1 MSMRII
7 FIGLLAFA
15 LQHLQAQEVLTP
27 EKLWQIQRV
36 SPVGISKD
44 KNFIVYTVATPD
56 MSNNKMSRKRY
67 KIPLSGGN
75 PIELAPNE
83 IIVIN
88 DRISPDGKHI
98 LYSDEVKMEII
109 DGKEWYPDLPKSDAQ
124 IYTSLNYRH
133 WDTWEDGKYNHVFF
147 APYQNGH
154 SKEGK
159 DIMPNEPYDAPTK
172 PFGGDEDFIWHP
184 DSKRIVYVAKKKK
197 GTAYA
202 VSTNTDLY
210 EYNIETGI
218 TQNLTASNKGYDVAP
233 QFNNAGTL
241 AWMQM
246 KRDGFEADKQ
256 DLIVLVNGKFPVNL
270 TSHRDDIHVEGF
282 KWSED
287 GKSLFFWAPVNG
299 TLQLFQVN
307 NTGLTKMLPVIQ
319 QLTSGDFDITGIVA
333 QSENTLVV
341 SRTDMNTAAELY
353 TLNLKD
359 KSMKQL
365 THVNDAFY
373 QAIAKCKTERRWVPT
388 TDGKK
393 MLVWVIYPPNF
404 NPSNKYP
411 TLLYCQGG
419 PQSPL
424 TQFYSFRWN
433 FQLMASQG
441 YIVVAPNRRGMP
453 GHGTKWNEAISKDH
467 GGQAMKDY
475 LSAIDAISKE
485 SFVDK
490 NRLGCVGASYGG
502 YSVFMLAGIHNNRFK
517 TFISHDGIFDTR
529 SMYGTTEE
537 MWFVNF
543 DYGGAYW
550 DKNSATEKTYGVQNP
565 INHVAKWNTPIMIVQ
580 GGMDFRVPIEQGLQ
594 AFQAAQLRGI
604 KSKLLYL
611 PGENHW
617 VSSAQNGLVWQR
629 EFFKW
634 LKETL

>member
-1 MSMRII
+1 MSMRIL
-7 FIGLLAFA
+7 FIGLFAFA
-15 LQHLQAQEVLTP
+15 LQQLQAQEVLTP
-27 EKLWQIQRV
+27 ERLWQIQRV

-83 IIVIN
+83 IMVIN

-98 LYSDEVKMEII
+98 LYSDEVKIDKI

-202 VSTNTDLY
+202 ISTNTDLY

-287 GKSLFFWAPVNG
+287 GMSLFFWAPVNG

-550 DKNSATEKTYGVQNP
+550 DKNPATEKTYGVQNP

-594 AFQAAQLRGI
+594 AFQAAQLKGI

>member
-15 LQHLQAQEVLTP
+15 LQQLQAQEVLTP

-56 MSNNKMSRKRY
+56 MSNNKMFRKRY

-98 LYSDEVKMEII
+98 LYSEEVKMEII

-287 GKSLFFWAPVNG
+287 GKSLFFWAPING

-365 THVNDAFY
+365 THVNDVFY

-475 LSAIDAISKE
+475 LSAIDNISKE

-594 AFQAAQLRGI
+594 AFQVAQLRGI

>member
-1 MSMRII
+1 MRKI
-7 FIGLLAFA
+7 FIGLLALAFQQ
-15 LQHLQAQEVLTP
+15 LPAQEMLTP

-56 MSNNKMSRKRY
+56 VTNNKMNRKRY
-67 KIPLSGGN
+67 RIPLSGGN
-75 PIELAPNE
+75 PVELAPNE
-83 IIVIN
+83 SITSN

-98 LYSDEVKMEII
+98 LYSDEVKI
-109 DGKEWYPDLPKSDAQ
+109 DKIEGKELYPDLPKSDAQ

-133 WDTWEDGKYNHVFF
+133 WDTWEDGKYSHVFF
-147 APYQNGH
+147 APYQNGK
-154 SKEGK
+154 SSEGK

-172 PFGGDEDFIWHP
+172 PFGGDEDFVWHP
-184 DSKRIVYVAKKKK
+184 DGKRIVYVAKKKK

-210 EYNIETGI
+210 EYNIETGV
-218 TQNLTASNKGYDVAP
+218 TQNLTASNKGYDVSP
-233 QFNNAGTL
+233 QFNEAGTL

-256 DLIVLVNGKFPVNL
+256 DLVVLVNGKFPVNL
-270 TSHRDDIHVEGF
+270 TAHRDDIHVEGF

-307 NTGLTKMLPVIQ
+307 NTGLTKILPVIH

-333 QSENTLVV
+333 QSENTLVL
-341 SRTDMNTAAELY
+341 SRTDMNTASELY

-373 QAIAKCKTERRWVPT
+373 QTIAKCKTERRWVST

-441 YIVVAPNRRGMP
+441 YIIVAPNRRGMP
-453 GHGTKWNEAISKDH
+453 GHGTKWNEDISKDH

-490 NRLGCVGASYGG
+490 DRLGCVGASYGG
-502 YSVFMLAGIHNNRFK
+502 YSVFMLAGIHDNRFK

-537 MWFVNF
+537 LWFVNF

-550 DKNSATEKTYGVQNP
+550 DKNPATEKSYGVQNP

-617 VSSAQNGLVWQR
+617 VSTAQNGLVWQR

>member
-1 MSMRII
+1 MRKI
-7 FIGLLAFA
+7 FIGLLALAFQQ
-15 LQHLQAQEVLTP
+15 LPAQEMLTP

-56 MSNNKMSRKRY
+56 VTNNKMNRKRY

-75 PIELAPNE
+75 PVELAPNE
-83 IIVIN
+83 SITTN

-98 LYSDEVKMEII
+98 LYSDEVKI
-109 DGKEWYPDLPKSDAQ
+109 DKIEGKELYPDLPKSDAH

-133 WDTWEDGKYNHVFF
+133 WDTWEDGKYSHVFF
-147 APYQNGH
+147 ATYQNGK
-154 SKEGK
+154 SSEGK

-172 PFGGDEDFIWHP
+172 PFGGDEDFVWHP
-184 DSKRIVYVAKKKK
+184 DGKRIVYVAKKKK

-210 EYNIETGI
+210 EYNIETGV
-218 TQNLTASNKGYDVAP
+218 TQNLTASNKGYDVSP
-233 QFNNAGTL
+233 QFNEAGTL

-256 DLIVLVNGKFPVNL
+256 DLVVLVNGQFPVNL
-270 TSHRDDIHVEGF
+270 TAHRDDIHVEGF

-287 GKSLFFWAPVNG
+287 GKFLFFWAPVNG

-333 QSENTLVV
+333 QSENTLVL
-341 SRTDMNTAAELY
+341 SRTDMNTASELY

-365 THVNDAFY
+365 THVNDVFY
-373 QAIAKCKTERRWVPT
+373 QTISKCKTERRWVPT

-404 NPSNKYP
+404 NPSKKYP

-441 YIVVAPNRRGMP
+441 YIIVAPNRRGMP
-453 GHGTKWNEAISKDH
+453 GHGTKWNEDISKDH

-485 SFVDK
+485 SYVDK
-490 NRLGCVGASYGG
+490 DRLGCVGASYGG

-537 MWFVNF
+537 LWFVNF

-550 DKNSATEKTYGVQNP
+550 ENNPATQKTYGVQNP
-565 INHVAKWNTPIMIVQ
+565 INHVSKWNTPIMIVQ

-617 VSSAQNGLVWQR
+617 VSTAQNGLVWQR

>member
-1 MSMRII
+1 MRKI
-7 FIGLLAFA
+7 FIGLLALAFQQ
-15 LQHLQAQEVLTP
+15 LPAQEMLTP

-56 MSNNKMSRKRY
+56 VTNNKMNRKRY

-75 PIELAPNE
+75 PVELAPNE
-83 IIVIN
+83 SITTN

-98 LYSDEVKMEII
+98 LYSDEVKI
-109 DGKEWYPDLPKSDAQ
+109 DKIEGKELYPDLPKSDAQ

-133 WDTWEDGKYNHVFF
+133 WDTWEDGKYSHVFF
-147 APYQNGH
+147 ATYQNGK
-154 SKEGK
+154 SSEGK

-172 PFGGDEDFIWHP
+172 PFGGDEDFVWHP
-184 DSKRIVYVAKKKK
+184 DGKRIVYVAKKKK

-210 EYNIETGI
+210 EYNIETGV
-218 TQNLTASNKGYDVAP
+218 TQNLTASNKGYDVSP
-233 QFNNAGTL
+233 QFNEAGTL

-256 DLIVLVNGKFPVNL
+256 DLVVLVNGQFPVNL
-270 TSHRDDIHVEGF
+270 TAHRDDIHVEGF

-287 GKSLFFWAPVNG
+287 GKFLFFWAPVNG

-333 QSENTLVV
+333 QSENTLVL
-341 SRTDMNTAAELY
+341 SRTDMNTASELY

-373 QAIAKCKTERRWVPT
+373 QTIARCKTERRWVPT

-404 NPSNKYP
+404 NPSKKYP

-441 YIVVAPNRRGMP
+441 YIIVAPNRRGMP
-453 GHGTKWNEAISKDH
+453 GHGTKWNEDISKDH

-490 NRLGCVGASYGG
+490 DRLGCVGASYGG
-502 YSVFMLAGIHNNRFK
+502 YSVFMLAGMHNNRFK

-537 MWFVNF
+537 LWFVNF

-550 DKNSATEKTYGVQNP
+550 ENNPATQKTYGVQNP

-580 GGMDFRVPIEQGLQ
+580 GGIDFRVPIEQGLQ

-604 KSKLLYL
+604 KSKLIYL

-617 VSSAQNGLVWQR
+617 VSTAQNGLVWQR

>member
-1 MSMRII
+1 MRKI
-7 FIGLLAFA
+7 FIGLLALAFQQ
-15 LQHLQAQEVLTP
+15 LPAQEMLTP

-44 KNFIVYTVATPD
+44 KQFIVYTVATPD
-56 MSNNKMSRKRY
+56 VVNNKLNRKRY

-75 PIELAPNE
+75 PVELATNE
-83 IIVIN
+83 SITIN

-98 LYSDEVKMEII
+98 LYSDEVKMDKIE
-109 DGKEWYPDLPKSDAQ
+109 GKELYPDLPKSAAQ
-124 IYTSLNYRH
+124 VYTSLNYRH
-133 WDTWEDGKYNHVFF
+133 WDTWEDGKYSHVFF
-147 APYQNGH
+147 APFQNGK
-154 SKEGK
+154 SQEGK

-197 GTAYA
+197 GTEYA

-218 TQNLTASNKGYDVAP
+218 TQNLTAANKGYDVSP
-233 QFNNAGTL
+233 QFNDAGTL

-256 DLIVLVNGKFPVNL
+256 DLVVLVNGKFPVNL
-270 TSHRDDIHVEGF
+270 TAHRDDIHVEGF

-307 NTGLTKMLPVIQ
+307 NTGLTKMLPLIQ

-333 QSENTLVV
+333 QTENTLVV
-341 SRTDMNTAAELY
+341 SRTDMNTASELY

-359 KSMKQL
+359 KSMQQL

-373 QAIAKCKTERRWVPT
+373 QTIAKCKTERRWVNT

-404 NPSNKYP
+404 NPANKYP

-453 GHGTKWNEAISKDH
+453 GHGTKWNEDISKDH

-490 NRLGCVGASYGG
+490 SRLGCVGASYGG

-537 MWFVNF
+537 LWFVNF

-550 DKNSATEKTYGVQNP
+550 ENNPATQKTYGVQNP

-580 GGMDFRVPIEQGLQ
+580 GGIDFRVPIEQGLQ

-617 VSSAQNGLVWQR
+617 VSTAQNGLVWQR

>member
-1 MSMRII
+1 MRKI
-7 FIGLLAFA
+7 FIGLLALAFQQ
-15 LQHLQAQEVLTP
+15 LPAQEMLTP

-56 MSNNKMSRKRY
+56 VTNNKMNRKRY

-75 PIELAPNE
+75 PVELAPNE
-83 IIVIN
+83 SITTN

-98 LYSDEVKMEII
+98 LYSDEVKI
-109 DGKEWYPDLPKSDAQ
+109 DKIEGKELYPDLPKSDVQ

-133 WDTWEDGKYNHVFF
+133 WDTWEDGKYSHVFF
-147 APYQNGH
+147 ATYQNGK
-154 SKEGK
+154 SSEGK

-172 PFGGDEDFIWHP
+172 PFGGDEDFVWHP
-184 DSKRIVYVAKKKK
+184 DGKRIVYVAKKKK

-210 EYNIETGI
+210 EYNIETGV
-218 TQNLTASNKGYDVAP
+218 TQNLTASNKGYDVSP
-233 QFNNAGTL
+233 QFNEAGTL

-256 DLIVLVNGKFPVNL
+256 DLVVLVNGQFPVNL
-270 TSHRDDIHVEGF
+270 TAHRDDIHVEGF

-287 GKSLFFWAPVNG
+287 GKFLFFWAPVNG

-333 QSENTLVV
+333 QSENTLVL
-341 SRTDMNTAAELY
+341 SRTDMNTASELY

-373 QAIAKCKTERRWVPT
+373 QTIARCKTERRWVPT

-404 NPSNKYP
+404 NPSKKYP

-441 YIVVAPNRRGMP
+441 YIIVAPNRRGMP
-453 GHGTKWNEAISKDH
+453 GHGTKWNEDISKDH

-490 NRLGCVGASYGG
+490 DRLGCVGASYGG
-502 YSVFMLAGIHNNRFK
+502 YSVFMLAGMHNNRFK

-537 MWFVNF
+537 LWFVNF
-543 DYGGAYW
+543 DYGGAYRDW
-550 DKNSATEKTYGVQNP
+550 ETDRKSTRLNSS
-565 INHVAKWNTPIMIVQ
+565 H
-580 GGMDFRVPIEQGLQ
+580 RL
-594 AFQAAQLRGI
+594 
-604 KSKLLYL
+604 
-611 PGENHW
+611 
-617 VSSAQNGLVWQR
+617 
-629 EFFKW
+629 
-634 LKETL
+634 

>member
-1 MSMRII
+1 MRKI
-7 FIGLLAFA
+7 FIGLLALAFQQ
-15 LQHLQAQEVLTP
+15 LPAQEMLTP

-56 MSNNKMSRKRY
+56 VTNNKMNRKRY

-75 PIELAPNE
+75 PVELAPNE
-83 IIVIN
+83 SITTN

-98 LYSDEVKMEII
+98 LYSDEVKI
-109 DGKEWYPDLPKSDAQ
+109 DKIEGKELYPDLPKSDAQ

-133 WDTWEDGKYNHVFF
+133 WDTWEDGKYSHVFF
-147 APYQNGH
+147 ATYQNGK
-154 SKEGK
+154 SSEGK

-172 PFGGDEDFIWHP
+172 PFGGDEDFVWHP
-184 DSKRIVYVAKKKK
+184 DGKRIVYVAKKKK

-210 EYNIETGI
+210 EYNIETGV
-218 TQNLTASNKGYDVAP
+218 TQNLTASNKGYDVSP
-233 QFNNAGTL
+233 QFNEAGTL

-256 DLIVLVNGKFPVNL
+256 DLVVLVNGQFPVNL
-270 TSHRDDIHVEGF
+270 TAHRDDIHVEGF

-287 GKSLFFWAPVNG
+287 GKFLFFWAPVNG

-333 QSENTLVV
+333 QSENTLVL
-341 SRTDMNTAAELY
+341 SRTDMNTASELY

-373 QAIAKCKTERRWVPT
+373 QTIAKCKTERRWVPT

-404 NPSNKYP
+404 NPSKKYP

-441 YIVVAPNRRGMP
+441 YIIVAPNRRGMP
-453 GHGTKWNEAISKDH
+453 GHGTKWNEDISKDH

-490 NRLGCVGASYGG
+490 DRLGCVGASYGG

-537 MWFVNF
+537 LWFVNF

-550 DKNSATEKTYGVQNP
+550 ENNPATQKTYGVQNP

-580 GGMDFRVPIEQGLQ
+580 GGIDFRVPIEQGLQ

-617 VSSAQNGLVWQR
+617 VSTAQNGLVWQR

>member
-1 MSMRII
+1 MRKI
-7 FIGLLAFA
+7 FIGLLALAFQQ
-15 LQHLQAQEVLTP
+15 LPAQEMLTP

-56 MSNNKMSRKRY
+56 VTNNKMNRKRY
-67 KIPLSGGN
+67 RIPLSGGN
-75 PIELAPNE
+75 PVELAPNE
-83 IIVIN
+83 SITSN

-98 LYSDEVKMEII
+98 LYSDEVKI
-109 DGKEWYPDLPKSDAQ
+109 DKIEGKELYPDLPKSDAQ

-133 WDTWEDGKYNHVFF
+133 WDTWEDGKYSHVFF
-147 APYQNGH
+147 APYQNGK
-154 SKEGK
+154 SSEGK

-172 PFGGDEDFIWHP
+172 PFGGDEDFVWHP
-184 DSKRIVYVAKKKK
+184 DGKRIVYVAKKKK

-210 EYNIETGI
+210 EYNIETGV
-218 TQNLTASNKGYDVAP
+218 TQNLTASNKGYDVSP
-233 QFNNAGTL
+233 QFNEAGTL

-256 DLIVLVNGKFPVNL
+256 DLVVLVNGKFPVNL
-270 TSHRDDIHVEGF
+270 TAHRDDIHVEGF

-307 NTGLTKMLPVIQ
+307 NTGLTKILPVIH

-333 QSENTLVV
+333 QSENTLVL
-341 SRTDMNTAAELY
+341 SRTDMNTASELY

-373 QAIAKCKTERRWVPT
+373 QTIAKCKTERRWVST

-441 YIVVAPNRRGMP
+441 YIIVAPNRRGMP
-453 GHGTKWNEAISKDH
+453 GHGTKWNEDISKDH

-490 NRLGCVGASYGG
+490 DRLGCVGASYGG
-502 YSVFMLAGIHNNRFK
+502 YSVFMLAGIHDNRFK

-537 MWFVNF
+537 LWFVNF

-550 DKNSATEKTYGVQNP
+550 DKNPATEKSYGVQNP
-565 INHVAKWNTPIMIVQ
+565 INHVTKWNTPIMIVQ

-617 VSSAQNGLVWQR
+617 VSTAQNGLVWQR

>member
-1 MSMRII
+1 MRILV
-7 FIGLLAFA
+7 IGLLSFAF
-15 LQHLQAQEVLTP
+15 QQLQAQEVLTP

-56 MSNNKMSRKRY
+56 VSNNKMSRKRY
-67 KIPLSGGN
+67 KIPLAGGN

-83 IIVIN
+83 NIVIN

-98 LYSDEVKMEII
+98 LFSDEVKMEKI

-154 SKEGK
+154 SREGK

-218 TQNLTASNKGYDVAP
+218 TQNLTASNKGYDMAP
-233 QFNNAGTL
+233 QFNDAGTL

-270 TSHRDDIHVEGF
+270 TAHRDDIHVEGF

-333 QSENTLVV
+333 QSENSLVV

-373 QAIAKCKTERRWVPT
+373 QAIAKCKTERKWVPT

-475 LSAIDAISKE
+475 LSAIDVISKE

-502 YSVFMLAGIHNNRFK
+502 YSVFMLAGIHNNRFR

-550 DKNSATEKTYGVQNP
+550 DKNPATEKTYGVQNP
-565 INHVAKWNTPIMIVQ
+565 INHVANWNTPIMIVQ

>member
-1 MSMRII
+1 MRK
-7 FIGLLAFA
+7 FFVGLFVLTI
-15 LQHLQAQEVLTP
+15 QQLQAQQILTP

-44 KNFIVYTVATPD
+44 KQFIVYTVATPD
-56 MSNNKMSRKRY
+56 VVNNKLNRKRY

-75 PIELAPNE
+75 PVELATNE
-83 IIVIN
+83 SITIN

-98 LYSDEVKMEII
+98 LYSDEVKMDKIE
-109 DGKEWYPDLPKSDAQ
+109 GKELYPDLPKSAAQ
-124 IYTSLNYRH
+124 VYTSLNYRH
-133 WDTWEDGKYNHVFF
+133 WDTWEDGKYSHVFF
-147 APYQNGH
+147 APFQNGK
-154 SKEGK
+154 SQEGK

-184 DSKRIVYVAKKKK
+184 DSKRIVFVAKKKK
-197 GTAYA
+197 GTEYA

-218 TQNLTASNKGYDVAP
+218 TKNLTAANKGYDVSP
-233 QFNNAGTL
+233 QFNDAGTL

-256 DLIVLVNGKFPVNL
+256 DLVVLVNGKFPVNL
-270 TSHRDDIHVEGF
+270 TAHRDDIHVEGF

-307 NTGLTKMLPVIQ
+307 NTGLTKMLPLIQ

-333 QSENTLVV
+333 QTENTLVV
-341 SRTDMNTAAELY
+341 SRTDMNTASELY

-359 KSMKQL
+359 KSMQQL

-373 QAIAKCKTERRWVPT
+373 QTIAKCKTERRWVNT

-404 NPSNKYP
+404 NPANKYP

-453 GHGTKWNEAISKDH
+453 GHGTKWNEDISKDH

-490 NRLGCVGASYGG
+490 SRLGCVGASYGG

-537 MWFVNF
+537 LWFVNF

-550 DKNSATEKTYGVQNP
+550 DKNPATEKTYGVQNP

>member
-1 MSMRII
+1 MRK
-7 FIGLLAFA
+7 FFVGLFVLTI
-15 LQHLQAQEVLTP
+15 QQLQAQQILTP

-44 KNFIVYTVATPD
+44 KQFIVYTVATPD
-56 MSNNKMSRKRY
+56 VVNNKLNRKRY

-75 PIELAPNE
+75 PVELATNE
-83 IIVIN
+83 SITSN

-98 LYSDEVKMEII
+98 LYSDEVKMDKIE
-109 DGKEWYPDLPKSDAQ
+109 GKELYPDLPKSAAQ
-124 IYTSLNYRH
+124 VYTSLNYRH
-133 WDTWEDGKYNHVFF
+133 WDTWEDGKYSHVFF
-147 APYQNGH
+147 APFQNGK
-154 SKEGK
+154 SQEGK

-197 GTAYA
+197 GTEYA

-218 TQNLTASNKGYDVAP
+218 TQNLTAANKGYDVSP
-233 QFNNAGTL
+233 QFNDAGTL

-256 DLIVLVNGKFPVNL
+256 DLVVLVNGKFPVNL
-270 TSHRDDIHVEGF
+270 TAHRDDIHVEGF

-307 NTGLTKMLPVIQ
+307 NTGLTKMLPLIQ

-333 QSENTLVV
+333 QTENTLVV
-341 SRTDMNTAAELY
+341 SRTDMNTASELY

-359 KSMKQL
+359 KSMQQL

-373 QAIAKCKTERRWVPT
+373 QTIAKCKTERRWVNT

-404 NPSNKYP
+404 NPANKYP

-453 GHGTKWNEAISKDH
+453 GHGTKWNEDISKDH

-490 NRLGCVGASYGG
+490 SRLGCVGASYGG

-537 MWFVNF
+537 LWFVNF

-550 DKNSATEKTYGVQNP
+550 DKNPATEKTYGVQNP

-594 AFQAAQLRGI
+594 AFQAAQLRRI